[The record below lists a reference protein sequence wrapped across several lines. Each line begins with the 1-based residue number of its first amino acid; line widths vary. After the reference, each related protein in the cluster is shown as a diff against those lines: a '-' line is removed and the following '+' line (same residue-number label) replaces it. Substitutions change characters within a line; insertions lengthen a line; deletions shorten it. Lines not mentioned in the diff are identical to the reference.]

1 MALSVVRGN
10 NVTKIQRLLKSTDRG
25 FLQGKRVYY
34 ETFVRGRIEG
44 VEILSV
50 FWNWFYA
57 KAITIAGLTP
67 LSLEDAQKQKEISR
81 KEIQKLM
88 EEKQQAISD
97 LNSMEKSFSEL
108 FKRLEKQKEAL
119 EGYHRV
125 R

>member
-1 MALSVVRGN
+1 M
-10 NVTKIQRLLKSTDRG
+10 
-25 FLQGKRVYY
+25 
-34 ETFVRGRIEG
+34 RGRIEG